1 MNRITEITRR
11 DIIDLFREGYVEY
24 SWLLNDQ
31 KYFYPYH
38 GRLTEIEFLKK
49 LYPLDKM
56 PSYDSRFENSEEDI
70 RQHTIN
76 NNDWESDWVFK
87 DDRFEL
93 FNGNDNVLLEFLC
106 AVFHPENR
114 DEKGFWKEY
123 FDKINNLIKNDEY
136 ELYVSEKI
144 SGRVVYSWRKITQEE
159 SASGRF
165 IPFSVRKKREI
176 ETKTIKFS
184 INKKARRMILDLFN
198 RYDELMHRTDE
209 TNWNYT
215 IGTKDAVIE
224 NIREYYV
231 PKAFD
236 STGSYT
242 ETKDLE
248 EFVMNNQPYYVFDAI
263 ELFAQ
268 YNRDNNFA
276 YEVNVLLENNGFV
289 YRLLGGKFEF
299 RQLHLQTKEI
309 IKEEGLK
316 DLINHATTLY
326 SSSNVSDKQI
336 AVEKLWDAFERL
348 KTYHSD
354 LDKKE
359 SAEKIVRAIS
369 NKNDACKELFDDEF
383 KKLTS
388 IGNQFRIRH
397 HEIGKIGI
405 TDNNYYDYFFQRC
418 FALINLALKYL

>member
-1 MNRITEITRR
+1 
-11 DIIDLFREGYVEY
+11 
-24 SWLLNDQ
+24 
-31 KYFYPYH
+31 
-38 GRLTEIEFLKK
+38 
-49 LYPLDKM
+49 
-56 PSYDSRFENSEEDI
+56 
-70 RQHTIN
+70 
-76 NNDWESDWVFK
+76 
-87 DDRFEL
+87 
-93 FNGNDNVLLEFLC
+93 
-106 AVFHPENR
+106 
-114 DEKGFWKEY
+114 
-123 FDKINNLIKNDEY
+123 
-136 ELYVSEKI
+136 
-144 SGRVVYSWRKITQEE
+144 
-159 SASGRF
+159 
-165 IPFSVRKKREI
+165 
-176 ETKTIKFS
+176 
-184 INKKARRMILDLFN
+184 
-198 RYDELMHRTDE
+198 
-209 TNWNYT
+209 
-215 IGTKDAVIE
+215 
-224 NIREYYV
+224 
-231 PKAFD
+231 
-236 STGSYT
+236 
-242 ETKDLE
+242 
-248 EFVMNNQPYYVFDAI
+248 
-263 ELFAQ
+263 
-268 YNRDNNFA
+268 
-276 YEVNVLLENNGFV
+276 
-289 YRLLGGKFEF
+289 LLGGKFEF